1 MQTATW
7 LVSRELTEAAGPW
20 DARLLNND
28 DAEYFCRILLA
39 SSGVRFVP
47 DAKVF
52 YRITDSRRLSYIGRS
67 NKKIEAHL
75 LGMQLQI
82 GYLRSLEDSERVRA
96 ACLNHLQTWFIQFY
110 PERIA
115 LVKQLEQLAA
125 TLGGRLTVPRLSWKY
140 IWIQKLFGWTVTK
153 RTRQYYNQ
161 GKSFVM
167 RSWDQALFYVE
178 RRSGFWDGEKE
189 TGSQPRPSAGRN
201 S

>member
-1 MQTATW
+1 MG
-7 LVSRELTEAAGPW
+7 EGGG
-20 DARLLNND
+20 DND
-28 DAEYFCRILLA
+28 NGLFESPVL
-39 SSGVRFVP
+39 SSL
-47 DAKVF
+47 
-52 YRITDSRRLSYIGRS
+52 ITDSSRLSYIGRS

-140 IWIQKLFGWTVTK
+140 IWIQKLFGWMVTK
-153 RTRQYYNQ
+153 RPGNTTTKANR
-161 GKSFVM
+161 
-167 RSWDQALFYVE
+167 L
-178 RRSGFWDGEKE
+178 
-189 TGSQPRPSAGRN
+189 
-201 S
+201 